1 MHILYIYYIKQ
12 IRTLTKFYMALFNVE
27 GWSIKTKTVAFDNK
41 TNKSSK
47 DKKKNNRK
55 NGKLTR
61 EQKLKEETE
70 AELKEQVEDIP
81 SEGSVAKASQ
91 KKTKRKVIKMKR
103 ARNASTMKKPL

>member
-47 DKKKNNRK
+47 DKKKK
-55 NGKLTR
+55 
-61 EQKLKEETE
+61 
-70 AELKEQVEDIP
+70 
-81 SEGSVAKASQ
+81 
-91 KKTKRKVIKMKR
+91 
-103 ARNASTMKKPL
+103 

>member
-1 MHILYIYYIKQ
+1 
-12 IRTLTKFYMALFNVE
+12 MALFNVE

-47 DKKKNNRK
+47 DKKKNKRK

-70 AELKEQVEDIP
+70 AELKEQVEDIA
-81 SEGSVAKASQ
+81 SKGSVAKDHP
-91 KKTKRKVIKMKR
+91 KKKIKRKVIKMKR
-103 ARNASTMKKPL
+103 TRNASTMKKPLCCK